1 VVKGTSCAEPMLEE
15 GRELVFAIS
24 SWRGTRS
31 GLEHEL
37 VWWKLMVRCKMLGP
51 VLIDE
56 VLRFGPRSE

>member
-1 VVKGTSCAEPMLEE
+1 MLEE

-37 VWWKLMVRCKMLGP
+37 GWWKLMVRCRMLGP

-56 VLRFGPRSE
+56 VLRFGPRNE